1 MKIVRQVALPVIY
14 KEIRLEAGYRIDL
27 LVEDL
32 IVVENKAVERILPVY
47 EQQVLSYL
55 RLMDLKLGLLIN
67 FNVTRLVDGVHRVIN
82 GTLD

>member
-1 MKIVRQVALPVIY
+1 MRQVALPVIY